1 MPQNTTHLL
10 EARNLALDYP
20 TAAGPLRALEGISFS
35 VKEGEF
41 TTLVGPSGCG
51 KSTLLRI
58 IAGFIHPTEG
68 EMLVQGEPI
77 TGPHHTR
84 GVVFQQANLYPW
96 LSARSNVEFGLKARD
111 VPKAER
117 EATSKAMLELVG
129 LWEVRDRFPYELS
142 GGMQQRIS
150 IARSLA
156 NRPAIL
162 LMDEPFSALDE
173 FTRRQLQDE
182 LKAIWR
188 KSKQTVVFIT
198 HNVAE
203 AIYLSTTVLV
213 MASGPG
219 RIVER
224 VTPPFST
231 RDALKSAREVQPE
244 LEFIQLQNRIVGHI
258 ESTQLDTSVQPAT
271 GEDRRHQSRG
281 GLRE

>member
-1 MPQNTTHLL
+1 MSRKATYLL
-10 EARNLALDYP
+10 EARNLALDYQ
-20 TAAGPLRALEGISFS
+20 TAAGPFRALEGINFS
-35 VKEGEF
+35 VEEGEF

-58 IAGFIHPTEG
+58 IAGFVRPTWG
-68 EMLVQGEPI
+68 DMLVHGEHV

-96 LSARSNVEFGLKARD
+96 LSARNNVEFGLKARG
-111 VPKAER
+111 VSKAECK
-117 EATSKAMLELVG
+117 ATSKAMLELVG
-129 LWEVRDRFPYELS
+129 LWDARDRFPYELS

-188 KSKQTVVFIT
+188 KSKQTIIFIT
-198 HNVAE
+198 HNVTE

-231 RDALKSAREVQPE
+231 RDASKSAREVQPE
-244 LEFIQLQNRIVGHI
+244 LEFIQLQNRIISHI
-258 ESTQLDTSVQPAT
+258 ESAQP
-271 GEDRRHQSRG
+271 GSPG
-281 GLRE
+281 

>member
-1 MPQNTTHLL
+1 MSKRATHLL
-10 EARNLALDYP
+10 EAHSLTLDYQ
-20 TAAGPLRALEGISFS
+20 TAAGPLRALEGIDFS
-35 VKEGEF
+35 VEEGEF
-41 TTLVGPSGCG
+41 VTLVGPSGCG

-58 IAGFIHPTEG
+58 IAGFIFPTEG
-68 EMLVQGEPI
+68 EMLVRGERV
-77 TGPHHTR
+77 TRPHHSR

-96 LSARSNVEFGLKARD
+96 LSARGNVEFGLKARGI
-111 VPKAER
+111 PRGER
-117 EATSKAMLELVG
+117 EATSKEMLELVG
-129 LWEVRDRFPYELS
+129 LWDARNRFPYELS

-182 LKAIWR
+182 LKTIWQ

-203 AIYLSTTVLV
+203 ALYLSTTVLV
-213 MASGPG
+213 MASEPG

-224 VTPPFST
+224 ITPPFSLRNAT
-231 RDALKSAREVQPE
+231 RSARDAQQEA
-244 LEFIQLQNRIVGHI
+244 EFVRLQNHIFRHI
-258 ESTQLDTSVQPAT
+258 EDAQRCALGRPGVEKPTEIS
-271 GEDRRHQSRG
+271 G
-281 GLRE
+281 G

>member
-1 MPQNTTHLL
+1 MSRKATYLL
-10 EARNLALDYP
+10 EARNLALDYQ
-20 TAAGPLRALEGISFS
+20 TATGPFRALEGINFS

-58 IAGFIHPTEG
+58 IAGFVRPTEG
-68 EMLVQGEPI
+68 DMLVHGEHVI
-77 TGPHHTR
+77 GPHHTR

-96 LSARSNVEFGLKARD
+96 LSARNNVEFGLKARGIS
-111 VPKAER
+111 KAECK
-117 EATSKAMLELVG
+117 ATSKAMLELVG
-129 LWEVRDRFPYELS
+129 LWDARDRFPYELS

-188 KSKQTVVFIT
+188 KSKQTIVFIT

-231 RDALKSAREVQPE
+231 RDASKSAREVQPE
-244 LEFIQLQNRIVGHI
+244 LEFIQLQNRIISHI
-258 ESTQLDTSVQPAT
+258 ESAQP
-271 GEDRRHQSRG
+271 GSPG
-281 GLRE
+281 